1 MKEEQARL
9 IRRLDPAAVV
19 SPNDYGFIDGFI
31 PWDYTRLSRFAD
43 VVEADP
49 YVSFPERDRAGR
61 GRYNPGFGAKLLSD
75 LTGKR
80 TRIVIQA
87 FDYSRYR
94 PTPGDLWT
102 WTAQALRAGATD
114 ISFFASDNP
123 RFTNRRLYDAMLAI
137 ARTMRGARLPAPP
150 SDPEQLVVYATA
162 SEGQAQPARLGG
174 VRYRTSGRRA
184 LHHLRAAGGAGRG
197 SLQLRRRHAPG
208 GRARAAGPRPHA
220 VAPARGHP
228 RRRASPRP
236 WPPGCAPGAR

>member
-9 IRRLDPAAVV
+9 IRRLDPGAVV

-31 PWDYTRLSRFAD
+31 PWDYTRLARFAD

-49 YVSFPERDRAGR
+49 YVSYAERDRAGR

-75 LTGKR
+75 LTGVR

-123 RFTNRRLYDAMLAI
+123 RFTDRRLYDAMLAI
-137 ARTMRGARLPAPP
+137 APRPARRAAAGAALRSRAARGRCDRQRGA
-150 SDPEQLVVYATA
+150 
-162 SEGQAQPARLGG
+162 GPARPARGG
-174 VRYRTSGRRA
+174 SLPRVGRRA
-184 LHHLRAAGGAGRG
+184 LHHLRAAG
-197 SLQLRRRHAPG
+197 
-208 GRARAAGPRPHA
+208 
-220 VAPARGHP
+220 
-228 RRRASPRP
+228 
-236 WPPGCAPGAR
+236 